1 MNDLIS
7 MFVGSAFMLSVVLA
21 AFSLYFLPAIV
32 AQARGHR
39 QNNAITIVN
48 LFLGW
53 TLLGW
58 VLSLAWACMDE
69 KA

>member
-7 MFVGSAFMLSVVLA
+7 MFVGSAFMLGLVLA
-21 AFSLYFLPAIV
+21 AFGVYFFPSIV

-39 QNNAITIVN
+39 QLTSITIVN
-48 LFLGW
+48 LFFGL
-53 TLLGW
+53 TVIGW
-58 VLSLAWACMDE
+58 VLSLAWACMNE